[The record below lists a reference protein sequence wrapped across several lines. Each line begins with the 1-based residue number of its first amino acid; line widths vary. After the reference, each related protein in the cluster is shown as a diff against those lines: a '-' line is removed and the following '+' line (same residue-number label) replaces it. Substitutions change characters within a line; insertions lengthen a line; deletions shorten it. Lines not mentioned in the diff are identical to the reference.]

1 MKPTTRLRELLRGD
15 DLLIS
20 PGVYDVYSARAVE
33 QAGYLTACTTG
44 AGIANA
50 RYGFP
55 DMGIMGLSDN
65 LEACRTLARSISIP
79 MMADAD
85 TGYGN
90 PSTVFE
96 VTRLFEETGVAG
108 INIEDQ
114 LSPKRCGHMTGKEV
128 ISRAEMVKKIEAACD
143 ARRDD
148 DFVVLARTDAI
159 ATEGIDAA
167 LARAR
172 AYVRAGA
179 DMIFADAV
187 HDEEQIR
194 MLVDAVNAPVSVN
207 MGFGIRER
215 PTTPLIPLV
224 RLREIGVRRVTLP
237 RMLPAAA
244 LNAMTAALAELRL
257 AMERGE
263 IRHRPDLLCSIDD
276 IWTLMGYPDAL
287 QRQAKYDRLDP

>member
-1 MKPTTRLRELLRGD
+1 MKPTKRFRELLRGD
-15 DLLIS
+15 DLLVS

-33 QAGYLTACTTG
+33 QAGYQTACTTG

-50 RYGFP
+50 RFGFP

-114 LSPKRCGHMTGKEV
+114 LSPKRCGHMAGKEV
-128 ISRAEMVKKIEAACD
+128 IGQAEMVKKIEAACD

-148 DFVVLARTDAI
+148 EFVILARTDAI
-159 ATEGIDAA
+159 AIEGIDAA
-167 LARAR
+167 IVRAQ
-172 AYVRAGA
+172 AYARAGA
-179 DMIFADAV
+179 DLIFADAV
-187 HDEEQIR
+187 HSEDQISR
-194 MLVDAVNAPVSVN
+194 LVDAVDVPISVN
-207 MGFGIRER
+207 MGFGIRQR
-215 PTTPLIPLV
+215 PTTPLIPLA
-224 RLREIGVRRVTLP
+224 RLRELGVRRVTLP

-244 LNAMTAALAELRL
+244 LNAMTAALSELRL
-257 AMERGE
+257 AMDMGE
-263 IRHRPDLLCSIDD
+263 IHHRPDLLSSIDD
-276 IWTLMGYPDAL
+276 IWNLMGYPEAL
-287 QRQAKYDRLDP
+287 QRQAKYDGLDG